1 MAFAKS
7 QSILSQPSTPMNL
20 FRLRPLWLLAGGLL
34 LPACTQQY
42 STDQVEAEA
51 ATVYEL
57 PPQAAPT
64 DAAAPPVVNTE
75 SYARLPEN
83 RFEDARQTPLSTF
96 AIDVDP
102 ASYSNVRRFLTQ
114 NRQLPPPEA
123 VRIEELINYFH
134 YDYPQPQRPDAPA
147 TLNAE
152 VARCPWNPAHQLVL
166 VGVQGREVPTYALPP
181 ANLVFL
187 LDVSGSMQAEDKLP
201 LLQASLRQLVHT
213 LRPQDYVSIV
223 VYAGAAGLV
232 LPPTPGSR
240 PQEILRALDGLE
252 AGGSTAGGEGLRLA
266 YQVARQQAR
275 PGTNNRIILATDGDF
290 NVGESSDAAMEQLVT
305 QERESG
311 VFLSV
316 LGFGEGNL
324 QDSKMEVLA
333 DKGNGNYA
341 YIDNLNEARRVLVQQ
356 FGGTLFTLAKDVKV
370 QVEFNPALVQQ
381 YRLIGYE
388 NRLLAAEDFN
398 DDRKDAGEL
407 GAGQQVTALYEVVP
421 ANALATGSLPA
432 TDPLKYQSAQPG
444 YGPARADHSAEL
456 LTVKLRYQAPQ
467 GSTSQLLSLPVLSSA
482 APVEQASDNLRLAA
496 AVAQFGMLLRQSDYR
511 GTASFGAAR
520 SLAAGASRR
529 DQDGAKAEFLQL
541 LDAAQSLS
549 TESAASPDYRRY

>member
-1 MAFAKS
+1 M
-7 QSILSQPSTPMNL
+7 
-20 FRLRPLWLLAGGLL
+20 R
-34 LPACTQQY
+34 
-42 STDQVEAEA
+42 
-51 ATVYEL
+51 
-57 PPQAAPT
+57 QA
-64 DAAAPPVVNTE
+64 
-75 SYARLPEN
+75 
-83 RFEDARQTPLSTF
+83 PLSTF

-123 VRIEELINYFH
+123 VRLEELVNYFH
-134 YDYPQPQRPDAPA
+134 YDYPQPLRPDEPA
-147 TLNAE
+147 ALQAE

-166 VGVQGREVPTYALPP
+166 VGVQGREVAHTELPP

-187 LDVSGSMQAEDKLP
+187 LDVSGSMSDADKLP
-201 LLQASLRQLVHT
+201 LLKASLRELLPR

-240 PQEILRALDGLE
+240 PREIMAALENLE

-275 PGTNNRIILATDGDF
+275 PGYNTRIILATDGDF
-290 NVGESSDAAMEQLVT
+290 NVGESSDAAMEELIT
-305 QERESG
+305 EERQSG

-324 QDSKMEVLA
+324 QDSKMELLA

-370 QVEFNPALVQQ
+370 QVEFNPAEVQQ
-381 YRLIGYE
+381 YRLLGYE

-398 DDRKDAGEL
+398 DDTKDAGEL
-407 GAGQQVTALYEVVP
+407 GAGQQVTALYEIVP
-421 ANALATGSLPA
+421 ANVRPRV
-432 TDPLKYQSAQPG
+432 DPLKYQA
-444 YGPARADHSAEL
+444 GPADYGIVSPASAEL
-456 LTVKLRYQAPQ
+456 LTVKLRYQEPQ
-467 GSTSQLLSLPVLSSA
+467 GSASHLLTLPVRNSSTA
-482 APVEQASDNLRLAA
+482 IEQASDNFRLAV
-496 AVAQFGMLLRQSDYR
+496 AVAEFGLLLRQSEHRGQASYR
-511 GTASFGAAR
+511 AALGR
-520 SLAAGASRR
+520 AQSVRGRDADGSRR
-529 DQDGAKAEFLQL
+529 EFVELVQRAAELSSE
-541 LDAAQSLS
+541 AAQALPN
-549 TESAASPDYRRY
+549 EEWRR